1 MMQGKPVQF
10 RANTDI
16 GQNFLVDT
24 EVLDR
29 ILAAADIA
37 PGEIL
42 LEIGAGNG
50 ILTRRLLSQ
59 SPKRLY
65 AIEMDRRLA
74 PFLLPLESN
83 PSFTLLWGDV
93 LKIPLAE
100 RLSPCPG
107 RLVANLPYHITT
119 PLLWKLLEELVP
131 IGLRKMTLMVQKEA
145 AERIA
150 CRKPGKN
157 RSPLG
162 ITLQKMGRVECLF
175 DVPPS
180 AFRPAPK
187 VNSTVLSILVEQ
199 HFDLALDFLWRELLQ
214 KAFDQR
220 RKTLLNN
227 LKNWLRM
234 RGYDAER
241 LMKEL
246 SFNEKIRAEELSIED
261 WDRLR
266 VALESKNGKGA
277 VQ

>member
-1 MMQGKPVQF
+1 MEAKSVSF

-16 GQNFLVDT
+16 GQNFLVDAA
-24 EVLDR
+24 VLDR
-29 ILAAADIA
+29 IIAAADPQ

-50 ILTRRLLSQ
+50 VLTKRLLSR
-59 SPKRLY
+59 SPARLY
-65 AIEMDRRLA
+65 AVEMDRRLA
-74 PFLLPLESN
+74 PFLHPLEKN
-83 PSFTLLWGDV
+83 PSFVLLWGDV
-93 LKIPLAE
+93 LGMHLAE
-100 RLSPCPG
+100 QLQPCPG

-131 IGLRKMTLMVQKEA
+131 VGLRKMTLMVQKEA
-145 AERIA
+145 ANRLA
-150 CRKPGKN
+150 WGRPGKS

-187 VNSTVLSILVEQ
+187 VNSTVVSILVQ
-199 HFDLALDFLWRELLQ
+199 HRFDLALDALWRELLQ
-214 KAFDQR
+214 RAFDQR

-227 LKNWLRM
+227 LKNWLSI
-234 RGYDAER
+234 RGTDGEG
-241 LMKEL
+241 LLKEL
-246 SFNEKIRAEELSIED
+246 ALNEKVRAEELSLED

-266 VALESKNGKGA
+266 ETIAEKEKGRS
-277 VQ
+277 

>member
-1 MMQGKPVQF
+1 MEAKSAYF

-16 GQNFLVDT
+16 GQNFLVDAG
-24 EVLDR
+24 VLDR
-29 ILAAADIA
+29 IIAAADPQ

-50 ILTRRLLSQ
+50 VLTRRLLSR
-59 SPKRLY
+59 SPARLY
-65 AIEMDRRLA
+65 AVEMDRRLA
-74 PFLLPLESN
+74 PFLNPLEKD
-83 PSFTLLWGDV
+83 PAFILLWGDV
-93 LKIPLAE
+93 LGMHLAE
-100 RLSPCPG
+100 ELSPCPG

-131 IGLRKMTLMVQKEA
+131 AGLREMTLMVQKEA
-145 AERIA
+145 ANRLA
-150 CRKPGKN
+150 WGRPGKN

-187 VNSTVLSILVEQ
+187 VNSTVVSILIQ
-199 HFDLALDFLWRELLQ
+199 QNFDLALDPLWRELLQ
-214 KAFDQR
+214 RAFDQR

-227 LKNWLRM
+227 LRNWLGT
-234 RGYDAER
+234 RGIDGESLLR
-241 LMKEL
+241 EL
-246 SFNEKIRAEELSIED
+246 ALNEKVRAEELSLED

-266 VALESKNGKGA
+266 KTLSEEPGEKGRS
-277 VQ
+277 